1 MHTSQHF
8 SVKGFHFFA
17 FTYSPVLHL
26 LMSMPSTSE
35 ARICCRGD
43 GWLPWRLIQQ
53 AAGCRE
59 GVSFVPA
66 APRSRT
72 SAAEVVCG
80 PRTSAAEGAKS
91 GCGQRSHDLLQVATM
106 SCSTADLRSIKITL
120 STAGT
125 YIHSRTHTHTSRYPH
140 TAGTHTH
147 THTHTYTYTHTHTHI
162 YTYTHMHSRTHA
174 HAHTHIHRDNH
185 TLLARTH
192 THTYIIHTHT
202 CIHAHTHTHTH
213 TYIEITTHC

>member
-1 MHTSQHF
+1 
-8 SVKGFHFFA
+8 
-17 FTYSPVLHL
+17 
-26 LMSMPSTSE
+26 MSMPSTSE

-43 GWLPWRLIQQ
+43 GWLPWRSIQQ
-53 AAGCRE
+53 AAGCRG

-80 PRTSAAEGAKS
+80 PRASAAEGAKS

-125 YIHSRTHTHTSRYPH
+125 YICWAQSMDSDNP
-140 TAGTHTH
+140 
-147 THTHTYTYTHTHTHI
+147 YT
-162 YTYTHMHSRTHA
+162 
-174 HAHTHIHRDNH
+174 HAHTHVHRDNH
-185 TLLARTH
+185 TLMH
-192 THTYIIHTHT
+192 THM
-202 CIHAHTHTHTH
+202 
-213 TYIEITTHC
+213 YIEITTHC